1 MIDFNGLKWTGSVC
15 VFLRH
20 GEKDP
25 VDFGLTRK
33 GKKESLTFARAL
45 GSLGRPV
52 AVYTSPEDRCMET
65 ARLICRTL
73 YRAEDVQVSTVLG
86 KPGIQV
92 KDGAAYDR
100 LTDVMKCR
108 DIFRGWKKG
117 LYRDAM
123 HGPETLGPDML
134 KFFQKTAYKDGIALY
149 ISQSGTVACTGYAL
163 GMADYGGDWVGYLDG
178 YILRL

>member
-1 MIDFNGLKWTGSVC
+1 MIDVNRFKETGSLC

-25 VDFGLTRK
+25 VDFGLTRE
-33 GKKESLTFARAL
+33 GKEESLAFARAL
-45 GSLGRPV
+45 GSLGRAV
-52 AVYTSPEDRCMET
+52 VVYTSPENRCMET
-65 ARLICRTL
+65 ARLICRSLCRTK
-73 YRAEDVQVSTVLG
+73 EVQISTVLG

-92 KDGAAYDR
+92 KDWVAYDR

-134 KFFQKTAYKDGIALY
+134 KFFQKTVLKDGIALY
-149 ISQSGTVACTGYAL
+149 ISQSGTVACTGYSL
-163 GMADYGGDWVGYLDG
+163 GLADYDIEWVGYLDG
-178 YILRL
+178 YILRM